1 MIYNNLT
8 KKELEDIARD
18 KLKQVG
24 FRETKQ
30 LIRQYNRTKTT
41 LIKLIIKCDKILEN
55 EGKENEENN

>member
-1 MIYNNLT
+1 MIYNRLT

-30 LIRQYNRTKTT
+30 LIRQYNRTKNT
-41 LIKLIIKCDKILEN
+41 LLQLIAKCDKILEN
-55 EGKENEENN
+55 EGKENEKSN

>member
-1 MIYNNLT
+1 MNYIKLT

-41 LIKLIIKCDKILEN
+41 LIQLIIKCNKIIL
-55 EGKENEENN
+55 KERVEK

>member
-1 MIYNNLT
+1 MNYNNLS
-8 KKELEDIARD
+8 KKELESIACN

-41 LIKLIIKCDKILEN
+41 LIQLIIKCDKIILK
-55 EGKENEENN
+55 GSDKI

>member
-1 MIYNNLT
+1 MNYNNLS

-41 LIKLIIKCDKILEN
+41 LIQLIIKCDKIILK
-55 EGKENEENN
+55 GSDKI

>member
-1 MIYNNLT
+1 MNYIDFT

-30 LIRQYNRTKTT
+30 LIRQYNRTKNT
-41 LIKLIIKCDKILEN
+41 LLQLIAKCDKILEN
-55 EGKENEENN
+55 EGKENEKSN

>member
-30 LIRQYNRTKTT
+30 LIRQYNRTKKT
-41 LIKLIIKCDKILEN
+41 LLQLIAKCDKILEN
-55 EGKENEENN
+55 EGKENEEIR